1 MEKRIKQTEF
11 KSLVLNSNPDLA
23 FVLSAHLYVE
33 NFFIELLDA
42 KLPFPDKLFR
52 EYKPSFQQLLALCL
66 AEALITDDLGV
77 VLKKLN
83 TIRNKFSHNLQ
94 YRLDK
99 NTIQDFL
106 ITLNKM
112 EKPFYVAIV
121 EPDEGEFGLAVS
133 ALCGH
138 IQALVH
144 EHKKGSENDKTK

>member
-1 MEKRIKQTEF
+1 MAKQKKQTEF

-23 FVLSAHLYVE
+23 FILSAHLYVE
-33 NFFIELLDA
+33 NCLIELLEI

-66 AEALITDDLGV
+66 AEGLITDDLAL

-94 YRLDK
+94 YHLDK
-99 NTIQDFL
+99 NVTQDFL

-112 EKPFYVAIV
+112 EKPFYIALV
-121 EPDEGEFGLAVS
+121 EPDEYEFGLAVS

-138 IQALVH
+138 IQVLVD
-144 EHKKGSENDKTK
+144 ENKKGHEK